1 MTNYEKYKDQ
11 IDWQARAGAKLAVR
25 KSDNT
30 PIMCEEIYCSE
41 CKFYQAETKCGLQA
55 IEWLKAE
62 CVESKKEIEVGD
74 MVEIIDNGCS
84 YTTYSSWV
92 VNHVLNKYDMLR
104 YDIGQKLRNGVIGIV
119 KGKGLHCSNGKM
131 LYYIEINTGRCYL
144 ISEDGIKLSGGKI
157 KIESEV
163 END

>member
-41 CKFYQAETKCGLQA
+41 CKFCQAETKCGLQA

-84 YTTYSSWV
+84 YTTYVNWV
-92 VNHVLNKYDMLR
+92 LSNVSNTFDRLR
-104 YDIGQKLRNGVIGIV
+104 YDYANLPSNRDIGIV
-119 KGKGLHCSNGKM
+119 KEKGLHCSNSKM
-131 LYYIEINTGRCYL
+131 LYYIELNTGRCYL
-144 ISEDGIKLSGGKI
+144 ISEDGIKLSGGKV
-157 KIESEV
+157 KIESE
-163 END
+163 E